1 MKWTA
6 KGSIWNSARVR
17 LGLFILAALVC
28 LLITLDQGCRLG
40 LLAQDTT
47 VWTIVVTSTAAMGIL
62 FMILFF
68 SLLVRTIF
76 GPLIQVAAD
85 IRKAMDGRLQPNA
98 FSGLETAREDEFG
111 LLVKSVNEVVFSLAE
126 QTKQLKEEKKYQD
139 ALLSSIPDCVC
150 LFDQEARLTKVY
162 KQPDLVLPLRGL
174 NVGEPLKEPFFLGP
188 DGKQLQLAIQK
199 AFANGKPQLAFIS
212 MRETTENFRHF
223 EVKVCKINDQE
234 VLVVFKDISRDKR
247 ESDFKKQA
255 EGHLVRVEKI
265 ESLGTLAAG
274 IAHDVN
280 SMLTVIRNTL
290 EVTWQNP
297 LQSEIDAIK
306 TILQAAEKGT
316 QLTHELMT
324 YAGQNQ
330 LNFQRTD
337 PNQLVLAMEKLL
349 QGVMASNVILE
360 LSLGRGLPKV
370 DADPHQF
377 WKVLLNLLK
386 NASEAMNGLKGAV
399 RISTYTFN
407 LTEENRNDF
416 FCTHSL
422 TNEPGVVIEV
432 SDTGIGIPKEILK
445 RIFEPFFSTKSSG
458 RGLGLATAFGIVDAH
473 NGAIALSSDVG
484 KGTTF
489 RIWLP
494 VSKAGEVIEVA
505 EETSKAKTVGIP
517 AKQLSSAHPCVLVI
531 EDDRAVLQTTRILL
545 SSLGVDSLEATS
557 KRDAVGVFRKNMD
570 RISLVL
576 LDATIE
582 NMDNVKL
589 LSLLREYKADVPIV
603 VVSGYSEKRI
613 SELFEAHAYE
623 GFLGKPYTRDQL
635 VQALRPFIS
644 LP

>member
-1 MKWTA
+1 MKWMPTVVFL
-6 KGSIWNSARVR
+6 NSTRARI
-17 LGLFILAALVC
+17 GLFITVALFC
-28 LLITLDQGCRLG
+28 FLGILDQGCRLG
-40 LLAQDTT
+40 FVAKDPM
-47 VWTIVVTSTAAMGIL
+47 VWTIVVSAIAGMGVL
-62 FMILFF
+62 FMILLFCF
-68 SLLVRTIF
+68 LARTIF
-76 GPLIQVAAD
+76 GPLLQIAD
-85 IRKAMDGRLQPNA
+85 EIKHASDGKYKYSVVSESELARK
-98 FSGLETAREDEFG
+98 DEFG
-111 LLVKSVNEVVFSLAE
+111 LLVHSVNEMAMNLSE
-126 QTKQLKEEKKYQD
+126 RTKELQAEKKYQG
-139 ALLSSIPDCVC
+139 ALLASIPDCAC
-150 LFDQEARLTKVY
+150 LFDQEAKLVKVY

-188 DGKQLQLAIQK
+188 DGKQLLLAIQK

-212 MRETTENFRHF
+212 MRESADMFRHF
-223 EVKVCKINDQE
+223 EVKVCKINDGE
-234 VLVVFKDISRDKR
+234 ALVILKDISRDKR
-247 ESDFKKQA
+247 ENEFKKQA

-297 LQSEIDAIK
+297 LQSEIQAIK

-330 LNFQRTD
+330 LKFQRTD

-360 LSLGRGLPKV
+360 LNLGRELPKV

-386 NASEAMNGLKGAV
+386 NASEAMNGMRGGV
-399 RISTYTFN
+399 RISTYTFS
-407 LTEENRNDF
+407 LTEENRHDF

-422 TNEPGVVIEV
+422 MNESGVVIEI

-445 RIFEPFFSTKSSG
+445 RIFEPFFSTKSTG

-473 NGAIALSSDVG
+473 NGAIALASEVG

-494 VSKAGEVIEVA
+494 LSKAGVA
-505 EETSKAKTVGIP
+505 VGVEESPKPRVAGGTTKIV
-517 AKQLSSAHPCVLVI
+517 SAGRPCVMVI

-545 SSLGVDSLEATS
+545 RSMGIDSLEATS
-557 KRDAVGVFRKNMD
+557 KRDAVGVFRKNMEH
-570 RISLVL
+570 INLVL

-589 LSLLREYKADVPIV
+589 LSLLREYKPNMPIV

-613 SELFEAHAYE
+613 RELFEAHSYE

-635 VQALRPFIS
+635 VQALQPFMVM
-644 LP
+644 P

>member
-1 MKWTA
+1 MKWTPK
-6 KGSIWNSARVR
+6 KGFLKSARVR
-17 LGLFILAALVC
+17 MGLFILVALAC

-40 LLAQDTT
+40 LIAQDTT
-47 VWTIVVTSTAAMGIL
+47 VWTVVVTSVAGMGIL
-62 FMILFF
+62 LMILIF
-68 SLLVRTIF
+68 SFQVRTIF
-76 GPLIQVAAD
+76 APLIQVAEE
-85 IRKAMDGRLQPNA
+85 IKKALDGHNQSNA
-98 FSGLETAREDEFG
+98 TSGVLLRGKDEFG
-111 LLVKSVNEVVFSLAE
+111 QLVHSVNEMVANLSERTQELN
-126 QTKQLKEEKKYQD
+126 EEKKQQL
-139 ALLSSIPDCVC
+139 ALLASIPDCVC
-150 LFDQEARLTKVY
+150 LFDQESRLTKVY

-188 DGKQLQLAIQK
+188 DGKQLHLAIQK

-212 MRETTENFRHF
+212 MRESTESFRHF
-223 EVKVCKINDQE
+223 EVKVCKINEQE
-234 VLVVFKDISRDKR
+234 SLVVFKDISRDKR
-247 ESDFKKQA
+247 DNDFKKQA

-297 LQSEIDAIK
+297 LQSEIEAIK

-330 LNFQRTD
+330 LKFQRTD

-360 LSLGRGLPKV
+360 LNLGRDLPRV

-386 NASEAMNGLKGAV
+386 NASEAMNGMRGAV

-407 LTEENRNDF
+407 LTEENRHDF
-416 FCTHSL
+416 ICTHSL
-422 TNEPGVVIEV
+422 TSEPGIVIEI

-458 RGLGLATAFGIVDAH
+458 RGLGLATAFGIVDTH
-473 NGAIALSSDVG
+473 NGAIALASEVG

-494 VSKAGEVIEVA
+494 LSKAGVEEAVA
-505 EETSKAKTVGIP
+505 EKQKPKSAGLVSKMVSEGR
-517 AKQLSSAHPCVLVI
+517 PCVLVI

-557 KRDAVGVFRKNMD
+557 KRDAVGVFRKNME
-570 RISLVL
+570 RINLVL

-589 LSLLREYKADVPIV
+589 LSLLREYKSDVPIV

-613 SELFEAHAYE
+613 RELFETHAYE

-635 VQALRPFIS
+635 IQALRPFVFM
-644 LP
+644 P